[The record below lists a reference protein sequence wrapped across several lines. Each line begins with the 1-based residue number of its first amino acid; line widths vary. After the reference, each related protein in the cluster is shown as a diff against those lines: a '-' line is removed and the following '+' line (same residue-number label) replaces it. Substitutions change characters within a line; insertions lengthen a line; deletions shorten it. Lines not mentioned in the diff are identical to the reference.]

1 MPSKREWDQQRANVD
16 KAIERLRSA
25 GRRRRRARVGDARGA
40 KRIVKEAQR
49 LGCDAIVMGADSQRN
64 WVIRDFMWSQEPY
77 RVKRRADLPVYLVVD
92 S

>member
-1 MPSKREWDQQRANVD
+1 
-16 KAIERLRSA
+16 
-25 GRRRRRARVGDARGA
+25 
-40 KRIVKEAQR
+40 
-49 LGCDAIVMGADSQRN
+49 MGADSPRS